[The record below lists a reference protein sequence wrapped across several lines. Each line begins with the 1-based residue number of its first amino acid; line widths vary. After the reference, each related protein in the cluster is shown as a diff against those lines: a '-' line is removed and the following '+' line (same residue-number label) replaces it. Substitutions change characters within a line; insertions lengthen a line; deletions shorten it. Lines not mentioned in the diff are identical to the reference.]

1 MNIEKL
7 AENLK
12 PWMQVDTWHTT
23 HPRDYKRFHQALN
36 SAFSEFG
43 NSISYDDFKDALK
56 YLSEELPSAK
66 LESEYLAQTIDKY
79 ASSAE
84 TISSYLSDIKN

>member
-1 MNIEKL
+1 MNIEHL
-7 AENLK
+7 AEKLK

-23 HPRDYKRFHQALN
+23 HPRDSERFHFAL
-36 SAFSEFG
+36 SSTFSEFG
-43 NSISYDDFKDALK
+43 NSISYDDFKDAME

-66 LESEYLAQTIDKY
+66 LETVYLAQTIERY

-84 TISSYLSDIKN
+84 AISSYLSDVKT

>member
-1 MNIEKL
+1 MNIEQL
-7 AENLK
+7 AEKLK

-23 HPRDYKRFHQALN
+23 HPRDYERFHLALN

-43 NSISYDDFKDALK
+43 TSINYDDFKDAML
-56 YLSEELPSAK
+56 YLSKELPSTK
-66 LESEYLAQTIDKY
+66 LEAEYLTQTIERY

-84 TISSYLSDIKN
+84 TIANYLFDVKI